1 MTGID
6 TAYNKKCKVCIISLV
21 VRSQEETPEERK
33 KRKAKEKKRKKKL
46 DAANKVTH
54 INITNNTTMSCMPT
68 CLNPLPAQASLQS
81 SPMYVGCPLSRVHQM
96 ARHELNTL
104 LTADLHVFPD
114 AMLSVGVLLSLSLT
128 FSIDT

>member
-6 TAYNKKCKVCIISLV
+6 TAYNKKCNIISL

-54 INITNNTTMSCMPT
+54 INITNNTTVACMPK
-68 CLNPLPAQASLQS
+68 CLNPLTAQASLQS
-81 SPMYVGCPLSRVHQM
+81 NTMYVGCPLSRVHQIGI
-96 ARHELNTL
+96 A
-104 LTADLHVFPD
+104 
-114 AMLSVGVLLSLSLT
+114 
-128 FSIDT
+128 